1 MGVTGTLPV
10 PELHGLHTAVRAMIA
25 RWPSV
30 SGLRHAEHFI
40 ANTTPA
46 WVASFHPSETQRANL
61 ARTALRY
68 IHRGEDDRARIW
80 PDMDDAAC
88 DAMLGDLM
96 GRPP

>member
-1 MGVTGTLPV
+1 MPV
-10 PELHGLHTAVRAMIA
+10 PELRGLHTAVRAMIA

-30 SGLRHAEHFI
+30 SGPRRAENFI
-40 ANTTPA
+40 ANTTLA
-46 WVASFHPSETQRANL
+46 WVDGFHPNEAQRANL
-61 ARTALRY
+61 ARTDLRY